1 MNWEKLQRQLAREAR
16 EYLADLR
23 ALKDELKSVEGWIAL
38 LLFVLAL
45 LLTVAWAVVSIG
57 FNPPNDEVISF
68 MRKIGVRPC
77 RPIDNVSGV
86 FLFVDMF
93 LVIFLTAISFG
104 NVLNMITR
112 VKRGLPRQPKD
123 LIVTSSMMIVAGV
136 GGIAYMAY
144 IC

>member
-68 MRKIGVRPC
+68 MRKIGVRQC